1 MGHTV
6 KEGVD
11 EHYRPTDVEFHR
23 KLYAAKAMP
32 FLRLETATPT
42 ETEKTIEELR
52 EQMRDRDEETKALK
66 ETMSKIQPLVE
77 FVNSFDAPE
86 ELKKILDFLK
96 DDLTD
101 QYADEKLHPQ
111 RMEFSPYISDKLSG
125 IAERK
130 GITQAE
136 ALERLVTDGWK
147 TFEKADETRKK
158 QAKARGLPITKED
171 YEKQKKTRTG
181 R

>member
-6 KEGVD
+6 REGVD

-23 KLYAAKAMP
+23 KLYAEKAMP

-52 EQMRDRDEETKALK
+52 AQLKERDKEIAALK
-66 ETMSKIQPLVE
+66 GTVTKLQPLVE
-77 FVNSFDAPE
+77 FVNSFNHPK

-96 DDLTD
+96 DDSMIQSSYDPKIQLD
-101 QYADEKLHPQ
+101 KYIAEKLDEIVN
-111 RMEFSPYISDKLSG
+111 REG
-125 IAERK
+125 V
-130 GITQAE
+130 TQKE
-136 ALERLVTDGWK
+136 ALERLVTEGWK

-158 QAKARGLPITKED
+158 QAKAHGLSITKED
-171 YEKQKKTRTG
+171 YEKQKKTRT
-181 R
+181 RR